1 MAITLNLDARHRVNL
16 TKLLPDLNIHSV
28 KAYVKDDK
36 IILEPLVTIPA
47 RELWLY
53 ENQEALQSVKK
64 GLKEAA
70 LGKLVDRGSFAQYA
84 NDEI

>member
-1 MAITLNLDARHRVNL
+1 MAFTLNLDARHRVNL

-28 KAYVKDDK
+28 KAYVEGDR

-53 ENQEALQSVKK
+53 KNPEALEAVKI
-64 GLKEAA
+64 GLKEAGE
-70 LGKLVDRGSFAQYA
+70 GKIVDGGSFAQYVD
-84 NDEI
+84 DEI